1 MAEPKLFGWVGKGE
15 VYHKLQDLSWRR
27 RAKRSMYEVSVCGTV
42 FFWDPTQ
49 VGPTPPPGRRLCKQC
64 ARARD

>member
-1 MAEPKLFGWVGKGE
+1 MAEKRFGWVDGSK
-15 VYHKLQDLSWRR
+15 VYHEIQDLSWRQR
-27 RAKRSMYEVSVCGTV
+27 TSRSMYDVSVCGTV
-42 FFWDPTQ
+42 FFWDSTL